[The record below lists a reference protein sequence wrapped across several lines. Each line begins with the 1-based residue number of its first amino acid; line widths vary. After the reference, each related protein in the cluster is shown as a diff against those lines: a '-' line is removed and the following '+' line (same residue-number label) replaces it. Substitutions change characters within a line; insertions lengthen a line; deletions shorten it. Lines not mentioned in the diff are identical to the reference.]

1 MILENSA
8 ILNGNTKVHSAVSEP
23 REPPERWLVEAAK
36 EGHSAAFG
44 TLCERY
50 TQQILRAAHR
60 ITRSREDAEDAV
72 QDAQL
77 RAFVH
82 LRDFDG
88 RSSFA
93 TWLTRIAINSALMLL
108 RKRRGWCKIYNEDSV
123 DANGNQSSWDVP
135 DSSPSPESSC
145 LQREREET
153 LRRAIGDLRPGIRD
167 VIELGQLQERSM
179 KQTAGIMGISI
190 AAAKG
195 RLFHARRVLRN
206 SKALRTVCRAQS
218 TRRAARL
225 GVAA

>member
-8 ILNGNTKVHSAVSEP
+8 ISNGNIKARSAVSEP
-23 REPPERWLVEAAK
+23 REPAERWLVEAAK

-123 DANGNQSSWDVP
+123 DARGNQSSWDVP
-135 DSSPSPESSC
+135 DSSPSPESFC

-179 KQTAGIMGISI
+179 KQTARVMGISI

-206 SKALRTVCRAQS
+206 SKALRTVCRAQA
-218 TRRAARL
+218 TRRASRL